1 MEEKVGSDW
10 QTRLLELIPNLR
22 AFAHS
27 LCKNPDYADD
37 LVQQTLLKAWK
48 NRQTFRE
55 GSNLK
60 AWLFA
65 ILRNSFLTEFRRKKF
80 ETDDPDE
87 QLQGSLVSR
96 GRQQAHM
103 DMLDFEL
110 ALAKLSQEQREVL
123 ILIGAEGVSYD
134 EAALICGCA
143 IGTIKSRMNRARE
156 RLCELMG
163 VDGAQDFGPD
173 KADMGQNTIATN

>member
-1 MEEKVGSDW
+1 MGETLGLEW
-10 QTRLLELIPNLR
+10 QKSLLELVPNLR
-22 AFAHS
+22 AFANS
-27 LCKNPDYADD
+27 LSRNPDHADD
-37 LVQQTLLKAWK
+37 LVQQTLLKAWRSK
-48 NRQTFRE
+48 HTFHE

-65 ILRNSFLTEFRRKKF
+65 ILRNTFLTEVRRRKF

-87 QLQGSLVSR
+87 ELQNALISR
-96 GRQQAHM
+96 GGQQAHM
-103 DMLDFEL
+103 DLLDFEV
-110 ALAKLSQEQREVL
+110 ALAKLPREQREVL
-123 ILIGAEGVSYD
+123 ILVGAEGVSYD

-156 RLCELMG
+156 KLCELMG

-173 KADMGQNTIATN
+173 KSDLGENIVSAS